1 MKVVLRLGMILAVC
15 VALPGCLHPIR
26 ALKARAYS
34 CHSKQPYMTAGSVA
48 PLKIPPGL
56 DQPDTTNALHIPD
69 LKEPPPPPRGGHDPC
84 LDEPPPYKIAKPAP
98 PQA

>member
-1 MKVVLRLGMILAVC
+1 MKVVLKLGMILALGL
-15 VALPGCLHPIR
+15 ALSGCLHPIR

-34 CHSKQPYMTAGSVA
+34 CHNKQPYMTADSVA

-56 DQPDTTNALHIPD
+56 DQPDTTNALRIPD
-69 LKEPPPPPRGGHDPC
+69 LKEPPPPLRGGHDPC
-84 LDEPPPYKIAKPAP
+84 LDEPPSFKIAKPAA